1 MSNVFDTFISYGE
14 LIDDAVSEY
23 TAIYSVQRQL
33 GGIFPDVVTEELHN
47 DELMITEQP
56 VEIGAPITDHAWML
70 PYKVLIS
77 GGFSN
82 STAGS
87 EGWVQ
92 AAYQQMLA
100 LQASKQPFN
109 ISTGKRYYTNMLLR
123 SLTVIT
129 NEEAEFAL
137 MFRAQCQQII
147 LVSTQSGASSLPAN
161 TNGSIDPSGIPSG
174 TSPAAITGAPG
185 GDANSVA
192 SQLGIATPSSP
203 SFLGN
208 PSFAISPISS
218 GPQNLGPATSY
229 APS

>member
-92 AAYQQMLA
+92 AAYQELLA

-161 TNGSIDPSGIPSG
+161 TNGSFPVPQITDNPVSSGFVSFP
-174 TSPAAITGAPG
+174 TSPTA
-185 GDANSVA
+185 
-192 SQLGIATPSSP
+192 
-203 SFLGN
+203 
-208 PSFAISPISS
+208 S
-218 GPQNLGPATSY
+218 GPQSLGPAATY
-229 APS
+229 EPSG